1 MPWRQTEYQGLNYS
15 IDCPHFCTG
24 LIQHCGVC
32 GLCVRAGFIHNYPH
46 STVSLP
52 IRILAQ
58 ISLIN
63 TTLTETPHV
72 TRAFHILGGRD
83 WDSFLLAYL
92 DLHGSET
99 APSAAASI
107 STSILILSITAFL
120 ILRICQN

>member
-1 MPWRQTEYQGLNYS
+1 MPWKLHEHQDLNYS
-15 IDCPHFCTG
+15 IDGPHFCTG

-92 DLHGSET
+92 DLYGSET
-99 APSAAASI
+99 ASLAAANISI
-107 STSILILSITAFL
+107 SIFIFSITAFL